1 MWIIWPGDHK
11 VYSSIRL
18 AAMRDGI
25 RDFDL
30 LRMIESRSKADAD
43 AFCARL
49 ILDAEAPSYDMD
61 VKHFRQLRRD
71 MLEYLSK

>member
-1 MWIIWPGDHK
+1 
-11 VYSSIRL
+11 
-18 AAMRDGI
+18 
-25 RDFDL
+25 
-30 LRMIESRSKADAD
+30 MIESRSKADAD

-61 VKHFRQLRRD
+61 VRHFRQLRRD